1 MQFTATTRLTISVI
15 PLKCYLK
22 MNANLN
28 TTPAHFGAEPDL
40 EAGLRLLALI
50 IAKSHIQNLRPKTE
64 DELNKNK
71 RSKGSSTSNDDN
83 RIMSEAQS
91 SDCE

>member
-1 MQFTATTRLTISVI
+1 
-15 PLKCYLK
+15 
-22 MNANLN
+22 MNASLSD
-28 TTPAHFGAEPDL
+28 TPGYNDTEPEL
-40 EAGLRLLALI
+40 EAGLRLLASI

-83 RIMSEAQS
+83 RIMSEAES